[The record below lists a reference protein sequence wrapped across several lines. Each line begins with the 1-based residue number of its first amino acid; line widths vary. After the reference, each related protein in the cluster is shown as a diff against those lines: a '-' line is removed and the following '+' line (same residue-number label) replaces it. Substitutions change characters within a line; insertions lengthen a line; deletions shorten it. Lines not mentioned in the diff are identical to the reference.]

1 MKYQDTQIAEAVASS
16 TTWAEVYRKVTGA
29 PEGKNSP
36 GSNAHFKK
44 RALLAKIDFSH
55 FRYKR
60 KAKIPAAFPVPVVPG
75 PEAA

>member
-44 RALLAKIDFSH
+44 RAVLAKIDFSH

-60 KAKIPAAFPVPVVPG
+60 KPKAVVEPAPVVPG